1 MGVLGFDFERGRL
14 DRAVH
19 PFCGGAG
26 VHDVRVTSRYA
37 EDDLL
42 SGLLAIIH
50 ETGHAL
56 YEQGRDPARADQP
69 VSRARSMGW
78 HESQSLLWENQV
90 GRSAEF
96 WRFLLPW
103 LGERLPV
110 YKGAALEA
118 ITRALARVDFQNE
131 IRVEADELTY
141 PLHVILRYELERD
154 LFVSELALA
163 ELPAAWGEKMRDYLG
178 VDPADDRRGVLQ
190 DIHWAGGAFGYFPSY
205 TLGAMLA
212 AQIFQAA
219 LRAEPAIPGE
229 LATGET
235 ARLRTWL
242 RDQVHVQGSRLQS
255 DALARAV
262 TGAPLGPDALIDH
275 RSGQNY
281 ELTVVPQ
288 LGGVRSQGDEDRAP
302 GLASGPDL
310 LAERLPAGRSQRL
323 LHEIADALEDRR
335 VAPRPADHLAIREQ
349 LRRPRDLKPIEA
361 ARGATQDVA
370 LRLEAKRIRIVWLG
384 DPGELEDDRQRGRH
398 TSRSKNFDRRG
409 RAGPAEPPSDHRRTR
424 AATGATQRSRA
435 ANTAK
440 NEPARSPTPGRPITR
455 FRSFT
460 SWPRRI
466 VAFAP
471 RRGTGRTWRRLQIDG
486 PTGPWA
492 CSAPWA
498 SSSPS
503 PTSFARSRPSARLS
517 SSSRSSVVASAISP
531 SGTSRR

>member
-1 MGVLGFDFERGRL
+1 MRADGQGHLNELRRRLAELASLEEVLGILGWDQEVMMPPGAALARGRQVATVALLHHQRLCDPGLGRLLEELAARDDLDPIDAANVREALLEQRRALRVPPALVERWSEVTVAAHSIWVGARERADFADFAPILGELVDLARRKAEAIDPDRPTYEVLIEEFEPGMTMAALDRHFGALRAALTPFIAELRGREGPPLPAVMRARVPAATQEAIGRELMGVLGFDFERGRL

-78 HESQSLLWENQV
+78 HESQSLLWENHV

-154 LFVSELALA
+154 LFAGELAVA
-163 ELPAAWGEKMRDYLG
+163 DLPAAWNEKMRDYLG

-219 LRAEPAIPGE
+219 QRAEPAIPSE
-229 LATGET
+229 LAAGET

-262 TGAPLGPDALIDH
+262 TGAPLGPDALI
-275 RSGQNY
+275 
-281 ELTVVPQ
+281 E
-288 LGGVRSQGDEDRAP
+288 
-302 GLASGPDL
+302 
-310 LAERLPAGRSQRL
+310 
-323 LHEIADALEDRR
+323 
-335 VAPRPADHLAIREQ
+335 HLRG
-349 LRRPRDLKPIEA
+349 KFSA
-361 ARGATQDVA
+361 AYG
-370 LRLEAKRIRIVWLG
+370 I
-384 DPGELEDDRQRGRH
+384 
-398 TSRSKNFDRRG
+398 
-409 RAGPAEPPSDHRRTR
+409 
-424 AATGATQRSRA
+424 
-435 ANTAK
+435 
-440 NEPARSPTPGRPITR
+440 ARSALATP
-455 FRSFT
+455 
-460 SWPRRI
+460 
-466 VAFAP
+466 
-471 RRGTGRTWRRLQIDG
+471 
-486 PTGPWA
+486 
-492 CSAPWA
+492 
-498 SSSPS
+498 
-503 PTSFARSRPSARLS
+503 
-517 SSSRSSVVASAISP
+517 
-531 SGTSRR
+531 